1 MKCLDDPLDALVQSI
16 EYGRCATGTQLVD
29 GSIIAGDSSGDI
41 GLFCVGLLNR
51 LMNTSFDNGGK
62 LTMIPGEEASMLHV
76 NDGVLRGV
84 TTIDQFVS
92 LNTFLFNV
100 IAGV

>member
-51 LMNTSFDNGGK
+51 LMNTSCSQ

-92 LNTFLFNV
+92 LNTFLINV

>member
-41 GLFCVGLLNR
+41 GLFCAGLLNR
-51 LMNTSFDNGGK
+51 LMNTSCSQ

-84 TTIDQFVS
+84 TTVDQFVS